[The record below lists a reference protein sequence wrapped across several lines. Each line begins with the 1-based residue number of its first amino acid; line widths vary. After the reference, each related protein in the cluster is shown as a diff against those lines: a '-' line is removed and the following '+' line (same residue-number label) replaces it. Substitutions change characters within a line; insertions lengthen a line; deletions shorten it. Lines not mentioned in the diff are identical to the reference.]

1 MSSNFIFCWFKSHG
15 FWNLKIFFSQNRGHC
30 VQMELVQWEYFALLA
45 IAMELVFIEFFR
57 VVVLKGRQ
65 FISTFI

>member
-1 MSSNFIFCWFKSHG
+1 
-15 FWNLKIFFSQNRGHC
+15 
-30 VQMELVQWEYFALLA
+30 MELVQWEYFALLA